1 MDKIILSGFKELDAA
16 LAELPKATAR
26 NALKR
31 SLKPAADVVQQAAQ
45 GNAPQE
51 TGELEQS
58 VIVGTKLTSRQ
69 KRDVRR
75 DGKSFSEIYI
85 GTALG
90 RGMFTE
96 FGTFKDVPQMWFT
109 RAWESTKGEALTII
123 SRTLGAEIEKA
134 AARLAR
140 KRAKAG
146 L

>member
-1 MDKIILSGFKELDAA
+1 MSGFKELDAA

-31 SLKPAADVVQQAAQ
+31 SLKPAADIVQNAAQ
-45 GNAPQE
+45 ANAPEE
-51 TGELEQS
+51 TGVLERS
-58 VIVGTKLTSRQ
+58 VIIGTKLTKRQ
-69 KRDVRR
+69 SRDVRR

-96 FGTFKDVPQMWFT
+96 FGTFKDRPQMWFT
-109 RAWESTKGEALTII
+109 RAWDATKSEALTII
-123 SRTLGAEIEKA
+123 SKSLGTEIEKA